1 MLYCSILAIQT
12 KRNKNTVFSFSKVS
26 LKQIEK
32 EISLFKLNKAYQY
45 SDIPTKII
53 KNNSYI
59 FLNFICEGTKNFIK
73 FSILL
78 SCLKHTD
85 VKSC

>member
-12 KRNKNTVFSFSKVS
+12 KRNKNTVFSLSKVS

-45 SDIPTKII
+45 SDIPTNII
-53 KNNSYI
+53 KNNSDI
-59 FLNFICEGTKNFIK
+59 FLNFICEGIKNSIK